1 MSCQSVIYCSLF
13 NHLPK
18 SHSNFCNCIKYLI
31 FCPQVSNPYVFS
43 YQTFSPCIYI
53 VQLRYQ
59 QPTTQTTVCL
69 VFVQN
74 KVMVPSQK
82 YIVGKDLFS
91 TIDYQVKVDAGI
103 REANQYLAHSMGGGN
118 LCVNLQ
124 GSSLYHHFQ
133 GSLKPSKLR
142 LGVGCVLSTFCL
154 KLLHSIFATFCP
166 NFPST
171 IYQQLQ

>member
-1 MSCQSVIYCSLF
+1 MYFLIRPS
-13 NHLPK
+13 HLLTL
-18 SHSNFCNCIKYLI
+18 HLC
-31 FCPQVSNPYVFS
+31 
-43 YQTFSPCIYI
+43 TYI

-59 QPTTQTTVCL
+59 QPTTQSTMCL
-69 VFVQN
+69 VFVQK

-82 YIVGKDLFS
+82 YIVEKDLFS

-103 REANQYLAHSMGGGN
+103 REANQYLAHSLGGGN

-142 LGVGCVLSTFCL
+142 LVLCSSYIFSQIT
-154 KLLHSIFATFCP
+154 LLFFATFCP